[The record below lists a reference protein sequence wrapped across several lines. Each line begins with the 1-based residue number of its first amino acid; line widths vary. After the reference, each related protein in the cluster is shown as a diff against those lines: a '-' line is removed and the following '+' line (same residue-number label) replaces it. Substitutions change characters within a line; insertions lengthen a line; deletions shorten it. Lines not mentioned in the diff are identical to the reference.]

1 MLGQTI
7 IDDLLSAYTV
17 RQLQE
22 MIDLNELNALGR
34 EYFTAAIR
42 QTEGTDN
49 D

>member
-1 MLGQTI
+1 MLDQTI

-22 MIDLNELNALGR
+22 MIDLNELNALGL

-42 QTEGTDN
+42 HAEHAQH
-49 D
+49 